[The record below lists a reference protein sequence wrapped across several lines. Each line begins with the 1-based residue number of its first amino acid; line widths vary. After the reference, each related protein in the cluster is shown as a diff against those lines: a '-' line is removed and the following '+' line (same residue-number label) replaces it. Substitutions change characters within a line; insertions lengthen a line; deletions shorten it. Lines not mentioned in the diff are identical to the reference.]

1 VPLAPVSAAV
11 AAAGLLLHPSPA
23 VATHAASSSCGK
35 HGLVCMTVTV
45 PLDRSRAVPGTI
57 GLHVEVLP
65 NTDGPRR
72 GVIFLVAGGP
82 GQGSARAFELGNPTT
97 ATFFR
102 TIFPGWTLVAYD
114 DRGTGSSGLLD
125 CPAVDRADPSAVL
138 SASVVAGCADSLG
151 PARDF
156 YGTADQADDMDAVR
170 QALAVDKI
178 AIYAV
183 SYGTKLALAYASA
196 YPDHVERLLLDS
208 VVPLDRPDPFTTD
221 ELQAL
226 PATLANYCRTAGCRA
241 VAPDFS
247 GDVVALAN
255 SLAAAPLHGSVPSG
269 RGHAAIRLTAA
280 GFLQLVFDADLEP
293 GLAAELPAAVEAARR
308 GDPQPLLRLDEID
321 DQGGPVSSPAA
332 ISPALYLATTC
343 HDGPFPWQPDTPA
356 ADRPGV
362 LQAALAAGPT
372 SLLGPF
378 GPWALTLGTASSCL
392 GWPTPTAGAAVAA
405 NPLPD
410 VPVLAL
416 SGSLD
421 LRTPT
426 SWAASVITQ
435 FPQGHLLVA
444 GGVGHSVL
452 TMDTSGCSQ
461 RAVLHWMFGA
471 TPPTS
476 CPTATP
482 LVTTVPAF
490 PTHLPARLTT
500 PRRVTLAEQTLHDAE
515 AIWLLALGTG
525 DTSLMAH
532 GLAGGTLTAYPHSIA
547 LSRYAITPGLRL
559 TGSLDLTR
567 TGPPVGFTGYVVAT
581 GGGVGYELLELKD
594 GRVIRHVHVP
604 VPVRG

>member
-23 VATHAASSSCGK
+23 VATHAASSSCGR

-45 PLDRSRAVPGTI
+45 PLDRSGAVPGSV
-57 GLHVEVLP
+57 GLHVEVLA

-82 GQGSARAFELGNPTT
+82 GQASARAFELGNPTA

-125 CPAVDRADPSAVL
+125 CPAVDRADRADPSAEP
-138 SASVVAGCADSLG
+138 SASLVAGCADSLG

-156 YGTADQADDMDAVR
+156 YGTADQAEDMDAVR

-196 YPDHVERLLLDS
+196 YPDHVARLLLDS

-221 ELQAL
+221 ELQRM
-226 PATLANYCRTAGCRA
+226 PATLADYCRTADCRA
-241 VAPDFS
+241 VTPDFS
-247 GDVVALAN
+247 GDVIALAN
-255 SLAAAPLHGSVPSG
+255 SLAASPLHGSVSSAK
-269 RGHAAIRLTAA
+269 GHTTIRLTAA

-308 GDPQPLLRLDEID
+308 DDPQPLLRLEVID

-372 SLLGPF
+372 GLLGPF

-392 GWPTPTAGAAVAA
+392 GWPTPTAGATVAPG
-405 NPLPD
+405 PLPD

-416 SGSLD
+416 SGGLD

-426 SWAASVITQ
+426 SWAASVIGQ
-435 FPQGHLLVA
+435 FPQGHLLVV

-452 TMDTSGCSQ
+452 TTDPSGCSQ

-476 CPTATP
+476 CPTAKP
-482 LVTTVPAF
+482 LVTTVPAY
-490 PTHLPARLTT
+490 PTHLPARLTAQ
-500 PRRVTLAEQTLHDAE
+500 RRVALAEQTLHDAE
-515 AIWLLALGTG
+515 AIWLLAAGSG
-525 DTSLMAH
+525 DAGVTAP
-532 GLAGGTLTAYPHSIA
+532 GLAGGTITARTHSFD
-547 LSRYAITPGLRL
+547 LHRYAITAGLRL

-567 TGPPVGFTGYVVAT
+567 TVPPVGFTGYVIAA
-581 GGGVGYELLELKD
+581 GGGGGYELLELKD
-594 GRVIRHVHVP
+594 GRLARHVHVP
-604 VPVRG
+604 G